1 MIEENGFSVNEET
14 GEILEGSDEYQ
25 LIRKGGLYS
34 PLPIPA
40 YKILGKT
47 KQYVAQRVLICLIS
61 HLGYKQRAVF
71 PSYDQIE
78 ALAGV
83 RRNEISGAIDALIE
97 LGFIKIFQYW
107 KDGHKFNK
115 YYIQEAC
122 YKPHLMGEK
131 AQVYSDSLGLCAK
144 CYKTIVHGD
153 FMAFDGKA
161 RHYTCG
167 GGILLNKKG
176 KKHLGNVAMKDAYGN
191 PMSM

>member
-1 MIEENGFSVNEET
+1 MLEEDGYRINEET
-14 GEILEGSDEYQ
+14 GEILEGSHEYK
-25 LIRKGGLYS
+25 LVRKGGLYS

-40 YKILGKT
+40 YKILGRT
-47 KQYVAQRVLICLIS
+47 KQYAAQRVLICLIS
-61 HLGYKQRAVF
+61 HLGYRQRAVF
-71 PSYDQIE
+71 PSYDQIV

-83 RRNEISGAIDALIE
+83 RRNDISAAIDDLIE

-107 KDGHKFNK
+107 KDGHKFNN

-131 AQVYSDSLGLCAK
+131 GQFYSDSLGLCTK

-153 FMAFDGKA
+153 FMALDGKA

-167 GGILLNKKG
+167 GGILLNKNG
-176 KKHLGNVAMKDAYGN
+176 KKHLGYPIKKDAYDN
-191 PMSM
+191 PISM